1 MVSDSSRLLVR
12 IRRTNRA
19 ALNPDALGELLYRDL
34 LEYDPECREVLV
46 ELDADG
52 ARKIRDRR
60 GYDVQEVVE
69 LSD

>member
-12 IRRTNRA
+12 IRRSNRA

-34 LEYDPECREVLV
+34 LEYDPACREVLV
-46 ELDADG
+46 ELDGDAVRELAD
-52 ARKIRDRR
+52 R
-60 GYDVQEVVE
+60 QEYEIQRVAD